1 MRLHPDELSHQ
12 KPLYGKAFS
21 IDQKNMIGSSQQND
35 HLWNRTHIVIHSPVG
50 EYFDKSC
57 SHEVQ
62 YRELKSEVTNK
73 AATFLLVSAVV
84 ISSNPNPRHVLLDG
98 RGRT

>member
-1 MRLHPDELSHQ
+1 
-12 KPLYGKAFS
+12 
-21 IDQKNMIGSSQQND
+21 MIGSSQQND

-62 YRELKSEVTNK
+62 YRELKSEARKSGVTNK
-73 AATFLLVSAVV
+73 AATFVLVSAVV

-98 RGRT
+98 RGRN